1 MSARSHA
8 GGEAHQLLCSRHI
21 HDRDSSKGVRHSGI
35 VITACGDNF
44 FLPSMRSR
52 VWCRQLKAGSGLR
65 KTRDRGLKTIGLT
78 RDERYFATTVISAV
92 ADLDASA
99 VLVATK

>member
-1 MSARSHA
+1 
-8 GGEAHQLLCSRHI
+8 
-21 HDRDSSKGVRHSGI
+21 
-35 VITACGDNF
+35 
-44 FLPSMRSR
+44 MRSR